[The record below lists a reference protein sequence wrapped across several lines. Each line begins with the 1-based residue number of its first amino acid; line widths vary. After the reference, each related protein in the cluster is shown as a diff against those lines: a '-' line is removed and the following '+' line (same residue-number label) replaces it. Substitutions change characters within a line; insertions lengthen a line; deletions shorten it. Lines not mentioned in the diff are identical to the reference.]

1 MNQTLSLLGAIAIGV
16 MMSGALFAQEGAAPS
31 QHTTGTV
38 VEGNTTMVFK
48 TANKSD
54 LHMKSLKQWTNFAQ
68 SHPQIARQLA
78 KQPTLLSDAGYL
90 GKHPELRQLFDDN
103 PGLLAEMKQDPGN
116 FNANPPPSDR

>member
-1 MNQTLSLLGAIAIGV
+1 MNQTCSLLAAIAIGA
-16 MMSGALFAQEGAAPS
+16 MMSGVSFAQEGATS

-54 LHMKSLKQWTNFAQ
+54 LHMKSLKQWTTFAQ
-68 SHPQIARQLA
+68 AHPQIARQLA
-78 KQPTLLSDAGYL
+78 DKPTLLNDAGYI
-90 GKHPELRQLFDDN
+90 GKHPALGQLFDNN

-116 FNANPPPSDR
+116 FNAIPPASDR

>member
-1 MNQTLSLLGAIAIGV
+1 MNQTCSLLAAIAIGA
-16 MMSGALFAQEGAAPS
+16 MMSGASLAQEGAAAS

-54 LHMKSLKQWTNFAQ
+54 LRMKSLKQWTSFAQ
-68 SHPQIARQLA
+68 AHPHIARQLA
-78 KQPTLLSDAGYL
+78 DQPTLLSDAGYL
-90 GKHPELRQLFDDN
+90 GKHPALRQLFDDN

-116 FNANPPPSDR
+116 FNAKPPVSDR